1 MTEFHKAW
9 MAFWQQ
15 FGVPVFLAGCVD
27 DQTAF
32 PYITVNIADGDLMG
46 DNILTVTSWHR
57 RNPADSWTVAMT
69 ERLNLM
75 DAVQESIPPNPGGYV
90 LKFPGGFAI
99 LRRNDANF
107 VSYVADDTDSAVIG
121 GRVSCEVQYFHL

>member
-9 MAFWQQ
+9 MVFWQQ

-32 PYITVNIADGDLMG
+32 PYITVNIADGNLLG
-46 DNILTVTSWHR
+46 QNILVTNTWHR
-57 RNPADSWTVAMT
+57 RSAVDSWTSSMK
-69 ERLNLM
+69 ERLDLL
-75 DAVQESIPPNPGGYV
+75 DEIKTAIPTGGLLLNFPGGY
-90 LKFPGGFAI
+90 AI
-99 LRRNDANF
+99 VRRNDANF
-107 VSYVADDTDSAVIG
+107 ITYVTDDTDPNVIG

>member
-1 MTEFHKAW
+1 MTEFHKAL
-9 MAFWQQ
+9 MSFWQQ

-32 PYITVNIADGDLMG
+32 PYITVNISDGDLLG
-46 DNILTVTSWHR
+46 DNILTATSWHR
-57 RNPADSWTVAMT
+57 RKETDSWTVAMT
-69 ERLNLM
+69 ERLDIM
-75 DAVQESIPPNPGGYV
+75 DSVKTAIPTGGLLLSFPGGYV
-90 LKFPGGFAI
+90 I

-107 VSYVADDTDSAVIG
+107 ISYVADNTDPAVIG

>member
-9 MAFWQQ
+9 MTFWQQ

-32 PYITVNIADGDLMG
+32 PYITVNIADGDLLG
-46 DNILTVTSWHR
+46 QNILVTNTWHR
-57 RNPADSWTVAMT
+57 RSPIDSWTPVMK
-69 ERLNLM
+69 ERLDLL
-75 DAVQESIPPNPGGYV
+75 DEIKTAIPTGGLLLNFPGGY
-90 LKFPGGFAI
+90 AI
-99 LRRNDANF
+99 VRRNDANF
-107 VSYVADDTDSAVIG
+107 ITYVTDDTDPNVIG

>member
-9 MAFWQQ
+9 MVFWQQ

-32 PYITVNIADGDLMG
+32 PYITVNIADGNLLGQD
-46 DNILTVTSWHR
+46 ILVTNTWHR
-57 RNPADSWTVAMT
+57 RSPIDSWTPAMK
-69 ERLNLM
+69 ERLDLL
-75 DAVQESIPPNPGGYV
+75 AEIKTAIPTGGLLLNFPGGY
-90 LKFPGGFAI
+90 AI
-99 LRRNDANF
+99 VRRNDANF
-107 VSYVADDTDSAVIG
+107 ITYVTDDTDPNVIG

>member
-9 MAFWQQ
+9 MVFWQQ

-32 PYITVNIADGDLMG
+32 PYITVNIADGNLLGQD
-46 DNILTVTSWHR
+46 ILVTNTWHR
-57 RNPADSWTVAMT
+57 RNPIDSWTPAMK
-69 ERLNLM
+69 ERLDLL
-75 DAVQESIPPNPGGYV
+75 DEIKTAIPTGGLLLNFPGGY
-90 LKFPGGFAI
+90 AI
-99 LRRNDANF
+99 VRRNDANF
-107 VSYVADDTDSAVIG
+107 ITYVTDDTDQNVIG

>member
-9 MAFWQQ
+9 MVFWQQ

-32 PYITVNIADGDLMG
+32 PYITVNIADGNLLG
-46 DNILTVTSWHR
+46 QNILVTNTWHR
-57 RNPADSWTVAMT
+57 RSAVDPWTPSMT
-69 ERLNLM
+69 ERLDLL
-75 DAVQESIPPNPGGYV
+75 DKIKTAIPAGGLLLNFPGGY
-90 LKFPGGFAI
+90 AI
-99 LRRNDANF
+99 VRRNDANF
-107 VSYVADDTDSAVIG
+107 ITYVTDDTDPNVIG

>member
-9 MAFWQQ
+9 MVFWQQ

-32 PYITVNIADGDLMG
+32 PYITVNIADGNLLGQD
-46 DNILTVTSWHR
+46 ILVTNTWHR
-57 RNPADSWTVAMT
+57 RSPIDSWTPSMK
-69 ERLNLM
+69 ERLDLL
-75 DAVQESIPPNPGGYV
+75 DEIKTAIPAGGLLLNFPGGY
-90 LKFPGGFAI
+90 AI
-99 LRRNDANF
+99 VRRNDANF
-107 VSYVADDTDSAVIG
+107 ISYVVDDTDPNVIG

>member
-9 MAFWQQ
+9 MVFWQQ

-32 PYITVNIADGDLMG
+32 PYITVNIADGNLLGQD
-46 DNILTVTSWHR
+46 ILVTNTWHR
-57 RNPADSWTVAMT
+57 RSTVDSWTPSME
-69 ERLNLM
+69 ERLDLL
-75 DAVQESIPPNPGGYV
+75 DKIKTAIPAGGLLLNFPGGYV
-90 LKFPGGFAI
+90 I
-99 LRRNDANF
+99 VRRNDANF
-107 VSYVADDTDSAVIG
+107 ITYVTDDTDPNVIG

>member
-9 MAFWQQ
+9 MVFWQQ

-32 PYITVNIADGDLMG
+32 PYITVNIADGNLLG
-46 DNILTVTSWHR
+46 QNILVTNTWHR
-57 RNPADSWTVAMT
+57 RSAVDSWTPSMK
-69 ERLNLM
+69 ERLYLL
-75 DAVQESIPPNPGGYV
+75 DEIKTAIPTGGLLLNFPGGY
-90 LKFPGGFAI
+90 AI
-99 LRRNDANF
+99 VRRNDANF
-107 VSYVADDTDSAVIG
+107 ITYVTDDTDPNVIG